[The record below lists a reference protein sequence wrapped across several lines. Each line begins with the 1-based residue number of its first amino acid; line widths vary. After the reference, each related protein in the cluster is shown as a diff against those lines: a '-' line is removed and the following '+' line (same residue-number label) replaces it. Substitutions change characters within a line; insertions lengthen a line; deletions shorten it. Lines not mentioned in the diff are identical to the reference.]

1 MPTTNT
7 HNEYRPLSAL
17 KTGESGRIKTLH
29 SNGANRRRMLDL
41 GLARDTDIKA
51 AMVSPCGDPVAYQF
65 RGTVIALR
73 RADAELIEI
82 Y

>member
-1 MPTTNT
+1 MDT
-7 HNEYRPLSAL
+7 HNGYRPLSDL
-17 KTGESGRIKTLH
+17 KTGETGRIKTLH

-51 AMVSPCGDPVAYQF
+51 TMVSPCGDPVAYQL
-65 RGTVIALR
+65 RGTVLALR
-73 RADAELIEI
+73 RSDAELIEI